1 MLVRHPVAGWLG
13 HRNNPPMK
21 MLKSGSCK
29 NSALAQQKR
38 ERDKDRNV
46 FGDNI
51 EREKKREERKNEV
64 YQSFWATKRKKEKV
78 IVPMGG
84 KMNDTLVLSYNLV
97 D

>member
-51 EREKKREERKNEV
+51 ERE
-64 YQSFWATKRKKEKV
+64 RKKEKKERTKCTKAF
-78 IVPMGG
+78 GQRRERKKRLFYLWEG
-84 KMNDTLVLSYNLV
+84 K
-97 D
+97 

>member
-1 MLVRHPVAGWLG
+1 MRHPVAGWLG
-13 HRNNPPMK
+13 HGNNPPMK

-51 EREKKREERKNEV
+51 ERE
-64 YQSFWATKRKKEKV
+64 RKKEKKERTKCTKAF
-78 IVPMGG
+78 GQRRERKKRLLYLWEG
-84 KMNDTLVLSYNLV
+84 K
-97 D
+97 

>member
-29 NSALAQQKR
+29 KSALAQQKR
-38 ERDKDRNV
+38 ERDKDKNV

-51 EREKKREERKNEV
+51 EREREKKR
-64 YQSFWATKRKKEKV
+64 RKKERS
-78 IVPMGG
+78 VPKLLGNEEKERKG
-84 KMNDTLVLSYNLV
+84 YCTYGRENERHNSP
-97 D
+97 